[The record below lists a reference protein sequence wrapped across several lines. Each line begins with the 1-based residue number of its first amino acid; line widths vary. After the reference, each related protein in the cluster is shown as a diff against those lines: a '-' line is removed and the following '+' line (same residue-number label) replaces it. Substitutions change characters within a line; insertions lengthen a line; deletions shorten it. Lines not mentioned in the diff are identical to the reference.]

1 MPRQPI
7 RARTDDSNYN
17 LVIRIPGWFKNE
29 ILEHVDS
36 LGTQVNI
43 WVTSA
48 LREAL
53 RAQQGLPPAPP
64 AAAPLPTLDEVL
76 RSYVTGE
83 KLLMPCGKPGPCAG
97 EDPVELGSFWYCR
110 ECSIRVQ

>member
-7 RARTDDSNYN
+7 RARRDDSSYN

-29 ILEHVDS
+29 ILEHVQS
-36 LGTQVNI
+36 LEVPVNTWAI
-43 WVTSA
+43 SV

-64 AAAPLPTLDEVL
+64 AAAPLPTISDVL

-83 KLLMPCGKPGPCAG
+83 KVLMPCGQPGPCAG
-97 EDPVELGSFWYCR
+97 DDPVELGGYAYCR
-110 ECSIRVQ
+110 ECSIRVR